1 MVIDVDEAF
10 ARHVRVAVAR
20 LQYLY
25 PSLTF
30 AVEGQ
35 SIAIDGLAAGAEDN
49 LRRDVAYQLYREK
62 IYQDGLP
69 MRQAMY
75 EAILK

>member
-1 MVIDVDEAF
+1 MVIDVDEVF
-10 ARHVRVAVAR
+10 ARHVKAAVAR

-30 AVEGQ
+30 AVAGQ
-35 SIAIDGLAAGAEDN
+35 SIAVDGLTDTSEDN